1 MFPRCLYVAK
11 DTNYKELSDMF
22 NFYYPDTETCVPDEE
37 EWFKKNI
44 FGECLSGTVWLV
56 ENKTNKNVGYI
67 VVINN
72 GNDDFSAGACAHEAS
87 HILTHFETWLG
98 LDRSSQEYRAYMTE
112 WFTDRIAEVWNMKEE
127 EATNGEENAEANGEE
142 DAATPNS

>member
-22 NFYYPDTETCVPDEE
+22 NFYYPDTETCVPGEE

-56 ENKTNKNVGYI
+56 ENKTNKNVGYL
-67 VVINN
+67 VILNEN
-72 GNDDFSAGACAHEAS
+72 EIDEDTCIHEAS
-87 HILTHFETWLG
+87 HVLTHLEKYFG
-98 LDRSSQEYRAYMTE
+98 LESGAQEYRAYTME
-112 WFTDRIAEVWNMKEE
+112 WITRKIR
-127 EATNGEENAEANGEE
+127 EACHEYKNTAK
-142 DAATPNS
+142 